1 MQQVIIGLD
10 TTEMVSEMELIGQ
23 LESDFD
29 MEEIDDEESGTDDD
43 DEDDDDVDEDDDEDD
58 DDESG
63 DYENVTT
70 LLLYLFFSLTRGFAI
85 IFFIMPKCCRNG
97 FH

>member
-29 MEEIDDEESGTDDD
+29 MEEIDDEDSGSDDD
-43 DEDDDDVDEDDDEDD
+43 DDDDNDEDEDDD
-58 DDESG
+58 SG
-63 DYENVTT
+63 GYENVMVSF
-70 LLLYLFFSLTRGFAI
+70 LYLFFSHIKNGYYNRYLSCLHFIGMGFAS
-85 IFFIMPKCCRNG
+85 RR
-97 FH
+97 